1 MQTRWRGS
9 TPAWTCVPTSDRRA
23 RLIPWL
29 KVLVWCVALI
39 PAAQLVHGAVIG
51 DLGTDPVKTIQNTT
65 GDTTLRLL
73 FITIA
78 ITPVRRLTGV
88 NDLIRFRRLLGL
100 FAFFY
105 ATLHVLSYI
114 VFDQSLS
121 LALIS
126 EDVAKHPWVLLGATG
141 FLLLTPLAITSTRG
155 WIRRLGGRRWRL
167 LHWLIYVIAPLGV
180 LHFYLSVKRDVTRPL
195 QYGAVL
201 LVLLLARVVIRP
213 RRRQAGRASAE
224 LLTAEERG

>member
-1 MQTRWRGS
+1 M
-9 TPAWTCVPTSDRRA
+9 PISDRRG
-23 RLIPWL
+23 RFIPWL

-105 ATLHVLSYI
+105 ATLHVLSYV

-141 FLLLTPLAITSTRG
+141 FLLLIPLAITSTRG

>member
-1 MQTRWRGS
+1 MPTRWPGS
-9 TPAWTCVPTSDRRA
+9 TPAWTCVPISDRRG
-23 RLIPWL
+23 RFIPWL

-105 ATLHVLSYI
+105 ATLHVLSYV

-121 LALIS
+121 LALIV

-141 FLLLTPLAITSTRG
+141 FLLLIPLAITSTRG